1 MEITLEKIEL
11 VKDRT
16 GVTYKEAKEALE
28 AAEGSVVDA
37 IINIEETME
46 TCDSKTMGSKGAAI
60 VDSIKELVK
69 KGNVSKI
76 VVKKADGDAVINI
89 PVNAGLVGLLIAPWG
104 MLAGAI
110 AAFGFKCI
118 IEVVKTDGTI
128 IDVSDRANEAVQ
140 KAKEK
145 GSEFADVAKEK
156 SADVY
161 EKVKSSEM
169 YEKVANSDP
178 VEKVMDAAESAIHK
192 TSDAFTK
199 TTEAIKKKKQE
210 AAEEFADAFGDVEEK
225 AEGMADD
232 IKEKVED
239 VAEEIEKAVK
249 EGKK

>member
-37 IINIEETME
+37 IINLEETME
-46 TCDSKTMGSKGAAI
+46 TYDSKTMGSKGAAI
-60 VDSIKELVK
+60 IESVKELVK
-69 KGNVSKI
+69 KGNVSRI
-76 VVKKADGDAVINI
+76 VVKKADGDAVVNI

-128 IDVSDRANEAVQ
+128 IDVSDRATEAVQ

-161 EKVKSSEM
+161 EKVKSSDM
-169 YEKVANSDP
+169 YEKVANSES
-178 VEKVMDAAESAIHK
+178 VEKVMDAAENAMHK

-199 TTEAIKKKKQE
+199 TTEAIKKKKQD
-210 AAEEFADAFGDVEEK
+210 AVEEFADTFADLEGKADDVV
-225 AEGMADD
+225 DD
-232 IKEKVED
+232 IKDKADD
-239 VAEEIEKAVK
+239 VAKKIKKAVK

>member
-28 AAEGSVVDA
+28 AANGSVVDA

-46 TCDSKTMGSKGAAI
+46 TSDSKTMGSKGAAI

-69 KGNVSKI
+69 KGNVSRI
-76 VVKKADGDAVINI
+76 VVKKADGDAVVNI
-89 PVNAGLVGLLIAPWG
+89 PVNAGLVGLVIAPWG

-128 IDVSDRANEAVQ
+128 IDVSDRATEAMN

-145 GSEFADVAKEK
+145 GSEFADAAKEK

-169 YEKVANSDP
+169 YEKVTSSDS
-178 VEKVMDAAESAIHK
+178 VEKVMDVAENAIHK
-192 TSDAFTK
+192 TSDALSK
-199 TTEAIKKKKQE
+199 TTEAIKRKKQE
-210 AAEEFADAFGDVEEK
+210 AAEEFADAFDDLEEK
-225 AEGMADD
+225 AKDVVDE
-232 IKEKVED
+232 IKDKVED
-239 VAEEIEKAVK
+239 VADEIEKAVK